1 MLYCLTMNLETTY
14 VDRQSKRRGR
24 SCAEVLLL
32 SAFILS
38 LVVGLSAFAALL
50 FVRDATAPTL
60 DDDLLRTFAPDQVSP
75 ALALREL
82 AGDPANALA
91 FQAANA
97 GDLATA
103 HALAL
108 FDTTTTGAPRAGFW
122 SLLGRAYTAADRPQ
136 DAANVARMAAPLAT
150 LDASI
155 SVRERHQLLVQAA
168 QSYLDAGFTAAAA
181 DAAQQAF
188 ILASRAPELLP
199 VQRAELF
206 TALEP
211 LAAALDD
218 PAFAAQVR
226 ELARNPFLETPG
238 VIPAPILADAIEAP
252 VPDPAVDAA
261 IAARR
266 QAAHALA
273 DRILFTGGVDVEPEL
288 QALTDALRVEDA
300 ARNQFFSAQEQAAP
314 SPQTMLGLLQM
325 HRQWQATKLRIALGG
340 YGVSLIPEWEGN
352 ADAIRK
358 ELSDLTTKMDAEFE
372 LLANQAV
379 FAPEEQAALRVES
392 LHWLALQYDLGL
404 YPGAQPATLGQRIR
418 RDQDAYASFGTP
430 LALPVGYEAGA
441 TPPGFRFLR

>member
-1 MLYCLTMNLETTY
+1 M
-14 VDRQSKRRGR
+14 
-24 SCAEVLLL
+24 
-32 SAFILS
+32 
-38 LVVGLSAFAALL
+38 
-50 FVRDATAPTL
+50 RDATAPTL

-218 PAFAAQVR
+218 PAFTAQVR

-266 QAAHALA
+266 QAAHGLA

-288 QALTDALRVEDA
+288 QALTDALRAGRRGAQSVLQRTGAGGPRRRPCWVAPDA
-300 ARNQFFSAQEQAAP
+300 LPVAGDQ
-314 SPQTMLGLLQM
+314 
-325 HRQWQATKLRIALGG
+325 LRIALGG
-340 YGVSLIPEWEGN
+340 YGVSPDPRVGGQCR
-352 ADAIRK
+352 AIRK
-358 ELSDLTTKMDAEFE
+358 ELSDLTTKMDAEFRTVG
-372 LLANQAV
+372 QSG
-379 FAPEEQAALRVES
+379 RVCAGRAGRAKS
-392 LHWLALQYDLGL
+392 VSTGWRCSGDLGL